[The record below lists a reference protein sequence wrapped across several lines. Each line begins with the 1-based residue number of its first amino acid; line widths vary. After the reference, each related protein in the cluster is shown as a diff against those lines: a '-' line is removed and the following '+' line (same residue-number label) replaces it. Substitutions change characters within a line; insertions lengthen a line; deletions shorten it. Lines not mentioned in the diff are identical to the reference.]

1 MASDSD
7 EVGSGEEE
15 NIIQNG
21 SEKNS
26 SHFIFS
32 KDQNKRLNDSQ
43 YFFNSSRLINE
54 INDQSDSNKHDVMQ
68 PNMHVNEGTAINE
81 EHIKFLT
88 DKAEIYWK
96 NIAREIQLDELQ
108 IVTIEKNISIR
119 NKLREVMNIWLN
131 ESCIKSQK
139 ENSQLK
145 CRTILKVL
153 TACRLNK
160 IKGNFLLK

>member
-1 MASDSD
+1 LASDSD

-15 NIIQNG
+15 NISQNG
-21 SEKNS
+21 PEKNS
-26 SHFIFS
+26 SHIICS
-32 KDQNKRLNDSQ
+32 KDQNKRFNDSQ

-54 INDQSDSNKHDVMQ
+54 RNDQSDSNELLQ
-68 PNMHVNEGTAINE
+68 PYMHVNEGIAINE
-81 EHIKFLT
+81 EHIKFLI
-88 DKAEIYWK
+88 DNAEIYWK

-108 IVTIEKNISIR
+108 IVTIERNISIK

-131 ESCIKSQK
+131 ESCVKSQK

-153 TACRLNK
+153 AACRLNK
-160 IKGNFLLK
+160 IKGKFLSK